1 MKRRIRFP
9 VFVVAAV
16 LAASCGGG
24 GAVPSAE
31 GVLPEAPPVP
41 PPLRAPA
48 PPPPTTGASVETNV
62 SVEATVTSGTVAI
75 TTTSTTTTTTSP
87 STTTSVVVAIT
98 STTAAT
104 TTTTAAPPVTTTTSV
119 PEIWEYYKLEDGTI
133 VSVDGTTVS
142 DEEYR
147 TIASS
152 KEYVPVRILPVPVL
166 PDSASELRGR
176 DLSAGFNY
184 SCGLR
189 SPDNSVECWYWGE
202 PYRYREYHDLEGD
215 FYDGWGEP
223 SVETPE
229 GAFAVVDAG
238 REAACGVRPTGEV
251 ECWGANPLAD
261 VPPPE
266 GEFVSVSVGLEH
278 ACAIRPSG
286 EVECWGTSPA
296 RSGPVYP
303 LEGEFTSI
311 AAAYNFMCGLRPGG
325 EVECWGVGYTSFADE
340 KFAPPTGVFKAI
352 SAGGGDVCGLRPEGS
367 VECWGNYDP
376 TNEVGK
382 SGNWAIT
389 YLQPPEGEFASVV
402 VGKWGGGYACGLRP
416 DQTAECWSKEWKRGS
431 VDVDG
436 PPEGEKFIRLG
447 VGRET
452 ACGVRVDNTLLC
464 WHSQSEN
471 NDRLLPL
478 EEFNLS
484 GEVLSYEF
492 GNMGAQC
499 LLFLDE
505 TVHCFGDLGEAIPPG
520 VFISVSVG
528 ASSVGF
534 DAHAC
539 GLRPSGEVECWG
551 SNDFGEATPP
561 EGVFTQVVASVDF
574 SCGLRPTGGVEC
586 WGGGSAGRHSKVV
599 PPRERLVFVDAGWG
613 GNDGPWP
620 FADREPGLSGNH
632 YPYFSDQPDRY
643 DFGYSCG
650 LREDGSLLC
659 WGNGSLFGA
668 DDLYYGEGPILS
680 PPEGVFV
687 DVGVGKH
694 QACALRKNHRAE
706 CWGLY
711 GDYVYGEGEAGSYF
725 VSLEVGGW
733 HACGLRSGGQIR
745 CWDLRN
751 QEPVLPTW
759 VDSFNKGTRKYS
771 LISAGYF
778 HVCGYRIGG
787 SFNRGGVDC
796 WGPPITRD
804 MRSP

>member
-9 VFVVAAV
+9 LFVVTVV
-16 LAASCGGG
+16 LAVSCGGG
-24 GAVPSAE
+24 GAVPPAE
-31 GVLPEAPPVP
+31 GVLPDAPPVS
-41 PPLRAPA
+41 PPLEVPA
-48 PPPPTTGASVETNV
+48 PPPPTTGVSVETTV
-62 SVEATVTSGTVAI
+62 SVGATVATGSAA
-75 TTTSTTTTTTSP
+75 TSTTTTLGA
-87 STTTSVVVAIT
+87 TTSVVVAVT
-98 STTAAT
+98 STTVV
-104 TTTTAAPPVTTTTSV
+104 TTTATAVPPVTTTSV
-119 PEIWEYYKLEDGTI
+119 PEAVDYYMLEDGNI
-133 VSVDGTTVS
+133 VSADGSVVS
-142 DEEYR
+142 VEDYA
-147 TIASS
+147 TLGL
-152 KEYVPVRILPVPVL
+152 LPVPVL
-166 PDSASELRGR
+166 PASASELRGR
-176 DLSAGFNY
+176 DLGSGFNY

-189 SPDNSVECWYWGE
+189 SPDDSVECWYWGE
-202 PYRYREYHDLEGD
+202 PYRYQEYHDLEGD

-238 REAACGVRPTGEV
+238 REAACGLRPAGEV

-261 VPPPE
+261 VPTPE

-296 RSGPVYP
+296 RSGPVSP
-303 LEGEFTSI
+303 LKGEFTSI
-311 AAAYNFMCGLRPGG
+311 AAASDFVCGLRPGG

-340 KFAPPTGVFKAI
+340 MFAPPPGVFKAI
-352 SAGGGDVCGLRPEGS
+352 SAGGGALSGFGGDVCGLRPEGS

-376 TNEVGK
+376 TSEVRK
-382 SGNWAIT
+382 SGNWPIT

-402 VGKWGGGYACGLRP
+402 VGHKVYACGLRP
-416 DQTAECWSKEWKRGS
+416 DQTVECWSKEWNSGG

-436 PPEGEKFIRLG
+436 PPEGEKFIQVG
-447 VGRET
+447 VGHEQ
-452 ACGVRVDNTLLC
+452 ACGVRVDNTLSC
-464 WHSQSEN
+464 WHSRSEN
-471 NDRLLPL
+471 NDRVIHSS
-478 EEFNLS
+478 EEFYLN
-484 GEVLSYEF
+484 EKVLSFEW
-492 GNMGAQC
+492 GEKRNRC
-499 LLFLDE
+499 VLFLE
-505 TVHCFGDLGEAIPPG
+505 GTVQCFGSPFGEAAAPTG
-520 VFISVSVG
+520 VFTSVNVG
-528 ASSVGF
+528 GS
-534 DAHAC
+534 HAC

-561 EGVFTQVVASVDF
+561 EGEFTQVVASVDF

-599 PPRERLVFVDAGWG
+599 APRERLVFVDAGWG

-694 QACALRKNHRAE
+694 QACALRPNYTVE

>member
-1 MKRRIRFP
+1 M
-9 VFVVAAV
+9 
-16 LAASCGGG
+16 
-24 GAVPSAE
+24 
-31 GVLPEAPPVP
+31 
-41 PPLRAPA
+41 
-48 PPPPTTGASVETNV
+48 
-62 SVEATVTSGTVAI
+62 
-75 TTTSTTTTTTSP
+75 
-87 STTTSVVVAIT
+87 
-98 STTAAT
+98 
-104 TTTTAAPPVTTTTSV
+104 TTTTSV
-119 PEIWEYYKLEDGTI
+119 PEIWEYFKLEDGTI
-133 VSVDGTTVS
+133 VSADGTIVS

-166 PDSASELRGR
+166 PASASELRGR

-189 SPDNSVECWYWGE
+189 SPNNSVECWYWGE
-202 PYRYREYHDLEGD
+202 PYRYREYYDYEYREYYDLEGD

-278 ACAIRPSG
+278 ACAIRTSG
-286 EVECWGTSPA
+286 KVECWGTSPA

-303 LEGEFTSI
+303 LKGEFTSI

-325 EVECWGVGYTSFADE
+325 EVECWGVGHTSFADE
-340 KFAPPTGVFKAI
+340 KFAPPTGAFKAI

-367 VECWGNYDP
+367 VECWGNYDL

-402 VGKWGGGYACGLRP
+402 VGKWGGGYACGLRS
-416 DQTAECWSKEWKRGS
+416 DQTAECWSKEWKRGGE
-431 VDVDG
+431 DVDG

-464 WHSQSEN
+464 WHSRSEN

-492 GNMGAQC
+492 GDSGARC
-499 LLFLDE
+499 VLFLDG
-505 TVHCFGDLGEAIPPG
+505 TVQCFGGPLGEAAVPPG
-520 VFISVSVG
+520 VFTSVSVG
-528 ASSVGF
+528 SSSVGV

-539 GLRPSGEVECWG
+539 GLRPSGVVECWG
-551 SNDFGEATPP
+551 SDDFGEATPP

-574 SCGLRPTGGVEC
+574 SCGLRPTGEVEC

-599 PPRERLVFVDAGWG
+599 APREKLVFVDAGWG

-620 FADREPGLSGNH
+620 FEDWDMNNYPNLSGWH
-632 YPYFSDQPDRY
+632 DW
-643 DFGYSCG
+643 GYSCG
-650 LREDGSLLC
+650 LRENGSLLC
-659 WGNGSLFGA
+659 WGNGSRLREN
-668 DDLYYGEGPILS
+668 DLYYGEGPILS

-694 QACALRKNHRAE
+694 QACALRNNFRAE

-711 GDYVYGEGEAGSYF
+711 GNYVYGEKAGQNHRF

-733 HACGLRSGGQIR
+733 FACGLLSGGQIR
-745 CWDLRN
+745 CWNLRT
-751 QEPVLPTW
+751 QAPVLPPW
-759 VDSFNKGTRKYS
+759 VDSYGSERTYS

-778 HVCGYRIGG
+778 HVCGYRKHGSLEM
-787 SFNRGGVDC
+787 SFNIPGSDC

-804 MRSP
+804 MRNQ